1 MPLDLAFGAV
11 FAGLASAGYRKGR
24 LPALILITSAT
35 AAILL
40 AWGLAEHSKYPGD
53 EAIEVP
59 ILLAL
64 TPPIASATAVLFLG
78 KASAP
83 LWRQWVLAAMT
94 WALAFVMTALTAL
107 FFNWITI

>member
-1 MPLDLAFGAV
+1 VPLDLAFGAV

-40 AWGLAEHSKYPGD
+40 AWGLAEHTKYPGD

-59 ILLAL
+59 ILLAFV
-64 TPPIASATAVLFLG
+64 PPIASATTISFLG

-83 LWRQWVLAAMT
+83 LWRQWVLAAMA
-94 WALAFVMTALTAL
+94 WALAFVMTAVAAFYL
-107 FFNWITI
+107 NWITI